1 MEKRETCVHMGIQI
15 PVPTMEN
22 SMEIPQKFKQ
32 ELPYDPATSLLGIIH
47 PTKMKTRS

>member
-15 PVPTMEN
+15 PVPSMEN